1 MKEEDE
7 TLSKLVNHAKVYS
20 RRDSRRNCGTDKRK
34 VLLEDCVNTGVI
46 EAAVAAGITT
56 AECENLVLMRCQNY
70 APIISS
76 DNESY
81 GITSNLTA
89 NLTDCVGVSE
99 NVYPIAA
106 GCK

>member
-1 MKEEDE
+1 MAQTKE
-7 TLSKLVNHAKVYS
+7 
-20 RRDSRRNCGTDKRK
+20 K

-106 GCK
+106 DANESEKLSVFHIRRRKNLKMRC